1 MARKAAKY
9 PLFPWTPLM
18 GGKGSGRRS
27 KPTEQKARIG
37 NPGKRKLGKAEVIV
51 AFPQQR
57 IEPLRPLGSL
67 GLALWDRIALS
78 GASWIRSSI
87 DGELIQMVCEQ
98 VDERGRLRTI
108 VLQDAQDWRSRR
120 ALRELD
126 RQIASMLGQLGFSPT
141 DRAGLG
147 IGDQKNHDFIE
158 LHRRIQAK
166 RQA

>member
-1 MARKAAKY
+1 MKRRLL
-9 PLFPWTPLM
+9 LFFLFISSLVTAQNNIYRSGGITQTVGAPTFTP
-18 GGKGSGRRS
+18 GASG
-27 KPTEQKARIG
+27 
-37 NPGKRKLGKAEVIV
+37 NIV
-51 AFPQQR
+51 AIDTVTGEWYVNPNR
-57 IEPLRPLGSL
+57 
-67 GLALWDRIALS
+67 LS